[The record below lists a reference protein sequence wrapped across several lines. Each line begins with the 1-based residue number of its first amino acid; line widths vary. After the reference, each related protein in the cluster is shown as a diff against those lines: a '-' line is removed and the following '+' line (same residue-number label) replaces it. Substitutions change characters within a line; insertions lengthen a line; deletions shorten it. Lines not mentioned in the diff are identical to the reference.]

1 MEVLKGYVISAWMRL
16 NHALHRRLVAYRTWA
31 VPFPCELVPSY
42 DSDFAPILV
51 PCREQCAI
59 PYNCLLFTRGR
70 LDISIAL
77 IGRMMEAAMQWIT
90 QRWRWLEGKPHH
102 KMAIL
107 LLIAL
112 IVVGGFATHLALH
125 QQHELLTNEEV
136 GLRQ

>member
-1 MEVLKGYVISAWMRL
+1 MFG
-16 NHALHRRLVAYRTWA
+16 
-31 VPFPCELVPSY
+31 
-42 DSDFAPILV
+42 
-51 PCREQCAI
+51 
-59 PYNCLLFTRGR
+59 PYNCLLFTGGR

-77 IGRMMEAAMQWIT
+77 IGQMMEAAMQRRWIT
-90 QRWRWLEGKPHH
+90 RRWRWLEGKPDH

-112 IVVGGFATHLALH
+112 IVVCGFATHLALH